1 MWLTLD
7 DQSPLSLNRQVC
19 SQIRALILCGD
30 LPAGQRLPST
40 RQLAK
45 ELGVAR
51 STVMDAYDQ
60 LLAEGYLESRGGS
73 GTTVALGIRPQPPL
87 QAEPAAC
94 GLSLA
99 PRIESHNPPGLVN
112 FQSGVPAL
120 EHFPAVEWGKL
131 YRQCCESLPASALRY
146 SSPAGVDELREAL
159 AGWLLR
165 MRGLRVDPGQIM
177 ITTGATQGLRLVAH
191 LLSRPDALALVED
204 PVHRG
209 LVEVIAR
216 SGYEVEGIAADSQG
230 MDTGQLHCLPDDRA
244 ARCAFVYVTPSHQY
258 PTGGILSAPRRQALV
273 DFAHNR
279 NCMLV
284 EDDYDGEF
292 RFEGTPISA
301 LRELAPERVIYLGSF
316 SKILA
321 PALRIGFAVVPA
333 RLVPRWIEE
342 KQFTDVHTDALTQRA
357 LASFITSGSLERH
370 IWKMCKLYKRKRL
383 HLLQCLRERFGSSFT
398 ASGQAAGLHMIAEF
412 PGIQFTDTVLASM
425 RANGVRAVPV
435 EHHALRRTGAHAHQ
449 LILGYAHLS
458 EPAIERGVAALHT
471 ALSTV
476 QKTVQNTGQTPTL
489 PR

>member
-7 DQSPLSLNRQVC
+7 EQGPLSLNRQIC
-19 SQIRALILCGD
+19 SQIRALILRGD
-30 LPAGQRLPST
+30 LPAGHRLPST
-40 RQLAK
+40 RHLGK

-51 STVMDAYDQ
+51 STVMEAYDQ
-60 LLAEGYLESRGGS
+60 LLAEGYLESRKGS
-73 GTTVALGIRPQPPL
+73 GISVALGIRPQPQLHDAP
-87 QAEPAAC
+87 PVS
-94 GLSLA
+94 GLPLA
-99 PRIESHNPPGLVN
+99 PKVEHCDPPGLVN
-112 FQSGVPAL
+112 FQSGIPAL
-120 EHFPAVEWGKL
+120 EQFPAGEWGRL
-131 YRQCCESLPASALRY
+131 YRQCCEDMPASALRY
-146 SSPAGVDELREAL
+146 SSPAGVDELREAV

-165 MRGLRVDPGQIM
+165 MRGLRADPAQIM
-177 ITTGATQGLRLVAH
+177 ITTGATQGLRLVAR
-191 LLSRPDALALVED
+191 LLSRPNALAIVED

-216 SGYEVEGIAADSQG
+216 AGYAVEGIAADAQG
-230 MDTGQLHCLPDDRA
+230 MDTGQLQYLSEQKA

-273 DFAHNR
+273 DFAQSR

-301 LRELAPERVIYLGSF
+301 LRELAPDLVIYIGSF

-333 RLVPRWIEE
+333 ELVPRWIEE
-342 KQFTDVHTDALTQRA
+342 KQFTDVHTDALTQRT
-357 LASFITSGSLERH
+357 LASFIASGALERH

-383 HLLQCLRERFGSSFT
+383 HLLQCLQQQFGNSFT

-412 PGIQFTDTVLASM
+412 KGIQFTDEVLAAM
-425 RANGVRAVPV
+425 RAHGVRAVPV
-435 EHHALRRTGAHAHQ
+435 EHHSLRRAGAHAHQ

-458 EPAIERGVAALHT
+458 EQAIERGVAALHT
-471 ALSTV
+471 VLHA
-476 QKTVQNTGQTPTL
+476 TL
-489 PR
+489 TR

>member
-7 DQSPLSLNRQVC
+7 EQSPLSLNRQIC
-19 SQIRALILCGD
+19 SQIRALILRGD
-30 LPAGQRLPST
+30 LPAGHRLPST
-40 RQLAK
+40 RHLGK

-51 STVMDAYDQ
+51 STVMEAYDQ
-60 LLAEGYLESRGGS
+60 LLAEGYLESRKGS
-73 GTTVALGIRPQPPL
+73 GTSVALGIRPQPQLHDAP
-87 QAEPAAC
+87 PAN
-94 GLSLA
+94 GLPLA
-99 PRIESHNPPGLVN
+99 PKVEHCDPPGLVN
-112 FQSGVPAL
+112 FQSGIPAL
-120 EHFPAVEWGKL
+120 EHFPAGEWGRL
-131 YRQCCESLPASALRY
+131 YRQCCEDMPASALRY
-146 SSPAGVDELREAL
+146 SSPAGVDELREAV

-165 MRGLRVDPGQIM
+165 MRGLRADPAQIM
-177 ITTGATQGLRLVAH
+177 ITTGATQGLRLVAR
-191 LLSRPDALALVED
+191 LLSRPKALAIVED

-216 SGYEVEGIAADSQG
+216 AGYAVEGIAADAQG
-230 MDTGQLHCLPDDRA
+230 MDTGQLQYLSEQKA

-273 DFAHNR
+273 DFAQSR

-301 LRELAPERVIYLGSF
+301 LRELAPDLVIYIGSF

-333 RLVPRWIEE
+333 ELVPRWIEE
-342 KQFTDVHTDALTQRA
+342 KQFTDVHTDALTQRT
-357 LASFITSGSLERH
+357 LASFIASGALERH

-383 HLLQCLRERFGSSFT
+383 HLLQCLQQQFGNSFT

-412 PGIQFTDTVLASM
+412 KGIQFTDEVLAAM
-425 RANGVRAVPV
+425 RAHGVRAVPV
-435 EHHALRRTGAHAHQ
+435 EHHSLRRAGAHAHQ

-458 EPAIERGVAALHT
+458 EQAIERGVAALHT
-471 ALSTV
+471 VLHA
-476 QKTVQNTGQTPTL
+476 TL
-489 PR
+489 TR

>member
-1 MWLTLD
+1 M
-7 DQSPLSLNRQVC
+7 R
-19 SQIRALILCGD
+19 GD

-40 RQLAK
+40 RQLGK

-51 STVMDAYDQ
+51 STVMEAYDQ

-87 QAEPAAC
+87 QAEPAASE
-94 GLSLA
+94 LPLA
-99 PRIESHNPPGLVN
+99 TRSETHDPPGLVN

-120 EHFPAVEWGKL
+120 EHFPAVEWGRL
-131 YRQCCESLPASALRY
+131 YRQCCERLPASALRY
-146 SSPAGVDELREAL
+146 NSPAGVDELREAI

-177 ITTGATQGLRLVAH
+177 ITTGATQGLRLVAR
-191 LLSRPDALALVED
+191 LLGRPNGMAIVED

-216 SGYEVEGIAADSQG
+216 AGYEVEGIAADSQG
-230 MDTGQLHCLPDDRA
+230 MDTGQLLCLPNDRA

-301 LRELAPERVIYLGSF
+301 LRELAPERVIYIGSF

-342 KQFTDVHTDALTQRA
+342 KQYTDVHTDALTQRA
-357 LASFITSGSLERH
+357 LASFITSGALERH

-383 HLLQCLRERFGSSFT
+383 HLLHCLRDRFGTGFA

-412 PGIQFTDTVLASM
+412 PGIQFTDTVLATM
-425 RANGVRAVPV
+425 QAHGVRAVPV
-435 EHHALRRTGAHAHQ
+435 EHHSLHRTGAHAHQ

-458 EPAIERGVAALHT
+458 EQAIERGVTALHS

-476 QKTVQNTGQTPTL
+476 LNTALPPTL

>member
-1 MWLTLD
+1 MWLKLD
-7 DQSPLSLNRQVC
+7 HQSPLSLNRQIC
-19 SQIRALILCGD
+19 SQIRALILRGD

-40 RQLAK
+40 RQLGK

-51 STVMDAYDQ
+51 STVMEAYDQ

-73 GTTVALGIRPQPPL
+73 GTTVALGIRPHPPL
-87 QAEPAAC
+87 QAEPAASE
-94 GLSLA
+94 LPLA
-99 PRIESHNPPGLVN
+99 TRSETHDPPGLVN

-120 EHFPAVEWGKL
+120 EHFPAVEWGRL
-131 YRQCCESLPASALRY
+131 YRQCCEGLPASALRY
-146 SSPAGVDELREAL
+146 NSPAGVDELREAI

-177 ITTGATQGLRLVAH
+177 ITTGATQGLRLVAR
-191 LLSRPDALALVED
+191 LLGRPNGMAIVED

-216 SGYEVEGIAADSQG
+216 AGYEVEGIAADSQG
-230 MDTGQLHCLPDDRA
+230 MDTGQLLCLPNDRA

-301 LRELAPERVIYLGSF
+301 LRELAPERVIYIGSF

-342 KQFTDVHTDALTQRA
+342 KQYTDVHTDALTQRA
-357 LASFITSGSLERH
+357 LASFITSGALERH

-383 HLLQCLRERFGSSFT
+383 HLLHCLRDRFGTSFA

-412 PGIQFTDTVLASM
+412 PGIQFTDTVLATM
-425 RANGVRAVPV
+425 QAHGVRAVPV
-435 EHHALRRTGAHAHQ
+435 EHHSLHRTGAHAHQ

-458 EPAIERGVAALHT
+458 EQAIERGVAALHS

-476 QKTVQNTGQTPTL
+476 LNTALPPTL